1 MRHCFLGKNVSIAFP
16 EMRFKNVFWLENNQL
31 KGLLGEIVNGYL
43 ELYKPNFCRVILVN
57 GFGQKFPNNTYSG
70 LLKLLKE
77 NAVDFYAKPEYVHFI
92 GQPQESIQNFLFLNP
107 GRCTSPRI
115 LFRSVARCFRSGLSS
130 VRLALKWRT

>member
-92 GQPQESIQNFLFLNP
+92 SASHKNQFKISSFSIQGDVPHRGF
-107 GRCTSPRI
+107 
-115 LFRSVARCFRSGLSS
+115 CF
-130 VRLALKWRT
+130 VQ